1 MLVEYLQGW
10 GFSLKEA
17 RDGREGIAIAL
28 EFQPDVI
35 LVDLMM
41 PVMNGR
47 EMIEIMGQDDLLQ
60 DTVMLMI
67 SANIHSI
74 INSSN
79 IKCDGFIA
87 KPVDL
92 ERLVELLEIVY

>member
-79 IKCDGFIA
+79 IKCDSFIA